1 MPPQA
6 DWMLM
11 SSIRDS
17 SNWFFDFEGSPDEST
32 SMKTSSGELSEWY
45 AKTGFYSSVT
55 YSGDTSLAKIKAI
68 SKTATNHIAIW
79 IRIPLLQPG
88 DSTHIITIEGPITI
102 DEANDKVTF
111 DYWSWGQPVRT
122 LNTTLT
128 ALKANYLGV
137 ITAEF

>member
-32 SMKTSSGELSEWY
+32 SMKTSSSELSEWY

-68 SKTATNHIAIW
+68 SKKQPRITLRYGFVFHYYSQEILHI
-79 IRIPLLQPG
+79 LLQL
-88 DSTHIITIEGPITI
+88 
-102 DEANDKVTF
+102 K
-111 DYWSWGQPVRT
+111 GQLR
-122 LNTTLT
+122 
-128 ALKANYLGV
+128 
-137 ITAEF
+137 